1 LLTALL
7 LLIPTAWLAIVFFAL
22 AMFRL
27 AAQSDDSQA
36 VALAER
42 IAMSYRA
49 ERKAGPAERPAD
61 ELPLEAKRRLYRAAG
76 RS

>member
-1 LLTALL
+1 LLTVLL
-7 LLIPTAWLAIVFFAL
+7 LLIPTVWLAVVFFAL

-42 IAMSYRA
+42 IATIYRA
-49 ERKAGPAERPAD
+49 ERKAAETA
-61 ELPLEAKRRLYRAAG
+61 EQLPVEAKQRLHRATG
-76 RS
+76 R

>member
-1 LLTALL
+1 
-7 LLIPTAWLAIVFFAL
+7 LAVVFFAL

-27 AAQSDDSQA
+27 AALSDDSQA

-42 IAMSYRA
+42 IATTYLA
-49 ERKAGPAERPAD
+49 ERGPMPD
-61 ELPLEAKRRLYRAAG
+61 EGPGDHLPGEPQQRFHRATG